1 MYCQMVCNMKVGFA
15 FGVQELVRNLI
26 CVNGV
31 SFTFSGKFQGQLGNQ
46 FPTGCGNVSV
56 VCQGYANRLYPL
68 LFEVIASDIYEALE
82 RFLLA
87 GKLNVAGQLIH
98 FLLAFS
104 AYNTMRS
111 CCKCAQTPFDMPMKA
126 HHPRLCPASS
136 LRQRGVGTLTGDC
149 GCNQAVGR

>member
-1 MYCQMVCNMKVGFA
+1 MLYA
-15 FGVQELVRNLI
+15 LSGVY
-26 CVNGV
+26 
-31 SFTFSGKFQGQLGNQ
+31 STFSGKLQGQLGNQ

-56 VCQGYANRLYPL
+56 MCQGYADRLYTL
-68 LFEVIASDIYEALE
+68 LFKVTASDIYEALE
-82 RFLLA
+82 CFLLA

-104 AYNTMRS
+104 AYNSLRS

-136 LRQRGVGTLTGDC
+136 LLHRGVGSLTG
-149 GCNQAVGR
+149 N